1 MKRFV
6 VLTSLAALATSLPQ
20 GVLAHQSVTAIHA
33 PGSSHEL
40 QSPDVAGGIPYYLY
54 VPSRVDPTA
63 RPLVVVHGISRRAQV
78 HLATFAPMAEM
89 SGRIL
94 IAPLF
99 SKARCK
105 RYQQLV
111 VDPCR
116 ADKAL
121 LATLRAV
128 AKKTGYDMGEV
139 DLFGFSGG
147 AQFAHRFAMMHPERV
162 RRLAVASAGWY
173 TLPDLEEAFPYGLA
187 STDNGRERFRAK
199 LPDFL
204 AIPTLV
210 MVGERDL
217 ARDNSLRRRPE
228 LDRRQGLTRVER
240 AARWSQAMRQAAADR
255 GIHAEISFRV
265 LPTCGHSF
273 EACAQDGGLVDLVT
287 TWFAEP

>member
-1 MKRFV
+1 MM
-6 VLTSLAALATSLPQ
+6 TALAALATALPD
-20 GVLAHQSVTAIHA
+20 GVLANQSLTASRTLE
-33 PGSSHEL
+33 SSAEL
-40 QSPDVAGGIPYYLY
+40 QSPDVAEGVPYYVY

-63 RPLVVVHGISRRAQV
+63 RPLVVVHGISRRAHV
-78 HLATFAPMAEM
+78 HLATFAPFAEI

-105 RYQQLV
+105 RYQQV
-111 VDPCR
+111 VLDPCR

-128 AKKTGYDMGEV
+128 AAKTGYDVREV

-147 AQFAHRFAMMHPERV
+147 AQFAHRFAMMYPDRV

-173 TLPDLEEAFPYGLA
+173 TLPDYEETFPYGLA
-187 STDNGRERFRAK
+187 STDKGWARFRAK

-210 MVGERDL
+210 TVGERDVT
-217 ARDNSLRRRPE
+217 RDSNLRQKPE

-240 AARWSQAMRQAAADR
+240 AARWAQAMRQAADNH
-255 GIHAEISFRV
+255 GIPAEISFRV
-265 LPTCGHSF
+265 LSGCGHSF
-273 EACAQDGGLVDLVT
+273 EDCARDGGLADLVA

>member
-1 MKRFV
+1 M
-6 VLTSLAALATSLPQ
+6 LTSLAALATALPQ
-20 GVLAHQSVTAIHA
+20 GVLAHQSTTAIRA
-33 PGSSHEL
+33 LESSPVL
-40 QSPDVAGGIPYYLY
+40 QSPDVAEGIPYYLY
-54 VPSRVDPTA
+54 VPSRIDPNA
-63 RPLVVVHGISRRAQV
+63 RPLVVVHGISRRAHV
-78 HLATFAPMAEM
+78 HLTNFAPLAEM

-111 VDPCR
+111 ADPCR

-128 AKKTGYDMGEV
+128 AAKTGYDMGQV

-147 AQFAHRFAMMHPERV
+147 AQFAHRFAMMYPERV
-162 RRLAVASAGWY
+162 GRLAVASAGWY
-173 TLPDLEEAFPYGLA
+173 TLPDFEEAFPYGLA
-187 STDNGRERFRAK
+187 SKDNGRERFRAK

-210 MVGERDL
+210 VVGEKDLVRDE
-217 ARDNSLRRRPE
+217 SLRQKPE

-255 GIHAEISFRV
+255 GIHAEISFHV
-265 LPTCGHSF
+265 LPACGHSF
-273 EACAQDGGLVDLVT
+273 EDCARNGGLVDLVMA
-287 TWFAEP
+287 WFANP

>member
-1 MKRFV
+1 M
-6 VLTSLAALATSLPQ
+6 LTSLAALATALPQ
-20 GVLAHQSVTAIHA
+20 GVLAHQSVTAIRTLE
-33 PGSSHEL
+33 SSHEL
-40 QSPDVAGGIPYYLY
+40 QSPDFAEGIPYYLY
-54 VPSRVDPTA
+54 VPSRVDPNA
-63 RPLVVVHGISRRAQV
+63 RPLVVVHGISRRAHV
-78 HLATFAPMAEM
+78 HLATFAPFAEM

-116 ADKAL
+116 ADQAL

-128 AKKTGYDMGEV
+128 ATKTGYDMGQV
-139 DLFGFSGG
+139 DPFGFSGG
-147 AQFAHRFAMMHPERV
+147 AQFAHRFAMMYPERV
-162 RRLAVASAGWY
+162 GRLAVASAGWY
-173 TLPDLEEAFPYGLA
+173 TLPDFEEAFPYGLA
-187 STDNGRERFRAK
+187 SSNDGRHRFRAK

-217 ARDNSLRRRPE
+217 ARDDSLRQRPE

-240 AARWSQAMRQAAADR
+240 AARWTQAMRQAAANG
-255 GIHAEISFRV
+255 GIQAEISYRV
-265 LPTCGHSF
+265 LSDCGHSF
-273 EACAQDGGLVDLVT
+273 EDCARDGGLVDLVT
-287 TWFAEP
+287 TWFTEP

>member
-1 MKRFV
+1 M
-6 VLTSLAALATSLPQ
+6 LTSLAALATALPQ
-20 GVLAHQSVTAIHA
+20 GVLAHQSATAIHA
-33 PGSSHEL
+33 PESSHEL
-40 QSPDVAGGIPYYLY
+40 QSPDVAEGIPYYFY

-63 RPLVVVHGISRRAQV
+63 RPLVVVHGISRRAHV
-78 HLATFAPMAEM
+78 HLTTFAPFAEM

-111 VDPCR
+111 ADPCR
-116 ADKAL
+116 ADQAL

-128 AKKTGYDMGEV
+128 ATKTGYDMSQV

-147 AQFAHRFAMMHPERV
+147 AQFAHRFAMMYPERV
-162 RRLAVASAGWY
+162 GRLAVASAGWY
-173 TLPDLEEAFPYGLA
+173 TLPDFEEAFPYGLA
-187 STDNGRERFRAK
+187 SIANGRERFQAK

-210 MVGERDL
+210 MVGEKDL
-217 ARDNSLRRRPE
+217 ARDESLRQRPE
-228 LDRRQGLTRVER
+228 VDRRQGLTRVER

-255 GIHAEISFRV
+255 GVHAKISFHV
-265 LPTCGHSF
+265 LPACGHSF
-273 EACAQDGGLVDLVT
+273 EDCARDGGLVDLVAAWIT
-287 TWFAEP
+287 DP

>member
-6 VLTSLAALATSLPQ
+6 VLTSLAALATALPQ
-20 GVLAHQSVTAIHA
+20 GVLAHQSITAIRTLE
-33 PGSSHEL
+33 GSHEL
-40 QSPDVAGGIPYYLY
+40 QSPDVAEGIPYYFY

-63 RPLVVVHGISRRAQV
+63 RPLVVVHGISRRAHV
-78 HLATFAPMAEM
+78 HLATFAPFAEM

-111 VDPCR
+111 ADPCR
-116 ADKAL
+116 ADQAL

-128 AKKTGYDMGEV
+128 ATKTGYDMSQV

-147 AQFAHRFAMMHPERV
+147 AQFAHRFAMMYPERV
-162 RRLAVASAGWY
+162 GRLAVASAGWY
-173 TLPDLEEAFPYGLA
+173 TLPDFEEAFPYGLA
-187 STDNGRERFRAK
+187 SIANGRERFQAK

-217 ARDNSLRRRPE
+217 VRDESLRRRAE
-228 LDRRQGLTRVER
+228 VDRRQGLTRVER

-255 GIHAEISFRV
+255 GVHAKISFHV
-265 LPTCGHSF
+265 LPACGHSF
-273 EACAQDGGLVDLVT
+273 EDCARDGGLVDLVT
-287 TWFAEP
+287 TWFTDP

>member
-1 MKRFV
+1 M
-6 VLTSLAALATSLPQ
+6 LTSLAALATALPQ
-20 GVLAHQSVTAIHA
+20 GVLAHQNITAIRTLE
-33 PGSSHEL
+33 GSHEL
-40 QSPDVAGGIPYYLY
+40 QSPDVAEGIPYYFY

-63 RPLVVVHGISRRAQV
+63 RPLVVVHGISRRAHV
-78 HLATFAPMAEM
+78 HLTTFAPFAEM

-111 VDPCR
+111 ADPCR
-116 ADKAL
+116 ADQAL

-128 AKKTGYDMGEV
+128 ATKTGYDMSQI

-147 AQFAHRFAMMHPERV
+147 AQFAHRFAMMYPERV
-162 RRLAVASAGWY
+162 GRLAVASAGWY
-173 TLPDLEEAFPYGLA
+173 TLPDFEQAFPYGLA
-187 STDNGRERFRAK
+187 SIANGRERFQAK

-210 MVGERDL
+210 MVGEKDL
-217 ARDNSLRRRPE
+217 ARDESLRQRPE
-228 LDRRQGLTRVER
+228 VDRRQGLTRVER

-255 GIHAEISFRV
+255 GVHAKISFHV

-273 EACAQDGGLVDLVT
+273 EDCARDGGLVDLVT
-287 TWFAEP
+287 NWFTDP

>member
-1 MKRFV
+1 M
-6 VLTSLAALATSLPQ
+6 LTSLAALATALPQ
-20 GVLAHQSVTAIHA
+20 GVLAHQNITAIRTLE
-33 PGSSHEL
+33 GSHEL
-40 QSPDVAGGIPYYLY
+40 QSPDVAEGIPYYFY

-63 RPLVVVHGISRRAQV
+63 RPLVVVHGISRRAHV
-78 HLATFAPMAEM
+78 HLATFAPFAEM

-111 VDPCR
+111 ADPCR
-116 ADKAL
+116 ADQAL

-128 AKKTGYDMGEV
+128 ATKTGYDMSQV

-147 AQFAHRFAMMHPERV
+147 AQFAHRFAMMYPERV
-162 RRLAVASAGWY
+162 GRLAVASAGWY
-173 TLPDLEEAFPYGLA
+173 TLPDFEQAFPYGLA
-187 STDNGRERFRAK
+187 SIANGRERFQAK

-210 MVGERDL
+210 MVGEKDL
-217 ARDNSLRRRPE
+217 ARDESLRQRPE
-228 LDRRQGLTRVER
+228 VDRRQGLTRVER

-255 GIHAEISFRV
+255 GVHAKISFHV
-265 LPTCGHSF
+265 LPACGHSF
-273 EACAQDGGLVDLVT
+273 EDCARDGGLVDLVT
-287 TWFAEP
+287 AWITDP